1 MKILGYFA
9 TASALSSGVSNPEA
23 GDAYGVGS
31 AAPYDIYMWDAS
43 AKKWV
48 NNGSLQGVKGDDGV
62 TFTPSVTADG
72 TMSWT
77 NNGGLANP
85 EPVNVRGPAGKD
97 GNDAAADKTLGINN
111 VAATLMLPMITGFNA
126 DGQPTEWTAKDFP
139 TIMGWYGVRVAFLML
154 YARNWVANP
163 NPDSDGYGDYYMDVT
178 DDIFDMAPDTPEYWY
193 ICAPRSGSV
202 VDYYNYK
209 VAIDPDTIEEVGKRR
224 FYCSA
229 VNGKAPEV
237 YIEVCVIGFPT
248 SYTMPT

>member
-1 MKILGYFA
+1 MFGKKPQEGGTHGTIIEKEWCRLDGIRNQYIPMTDEA
-9 TASALSSGVSNPEA
+9 ISAFYELFS
-23 GDAYGVGS
+23 D
-31 AAPYDIYMWDAS
+31 
-43 AKKWV
+43 
-48 NNGSLQGVKGDDGV
+48 
-62 TFTPSVTADG
+62 
-72 TMSWT
+72 
-77 NNGGLANP
+77 
-85 EPVNVRGPAGKD
+85 
-97 GNDAAADKTLGINN
+97 
-111 VAATLMLPMITGFNA
+111 MITGFNA